1 MENGDSSKEY
11 FEKFVEI
18 MRTCYTRNIRGMR
31 NWSEELSS
39 EWNRKKLISLL
50 QYFQRLVR
58 ENFISNVGQKE
69 LNYMTNEESN
79 FSLKFAPFINERN
92 ICQFLSELE
101 LAERHIERNGQVKI
115 ILFDLTLK
123 LTMLLKM

>member
-1 MENGDSSKEY
+1 
-11 FEKFVEI
+11 
-18 MRTCYTRNIRGMR
+18 
-31 NWSEELSS
+31 
-39 EWNRKKLISLL
+39 
-50 QYFQRLVR
+50 
-58 ENFISNVGQKE
+58 
-69 LNYMTNEESN
+69 MTNEESN